1 LKSCLLWL
9 AGFVAFALS
18 VSTSAAALHQYT
30 VRVDS
35 TLERLSVS
43 ACFDG
48 SAPQQLVADD
58 TASLYLDKMQL
69 RNPGQGSLTV
79 SGWEAELSDLPE
91 NACVD
96 YEVQLRPETTGAQTG
111 GPQTRRIGR
120 DLLTS
125 IGDWFW
131 RPVTMPA
138 DADIEVRFE
147 LPAGIS
153 VSAPWINAGDSA
165 RVFRVG
171 PTPREWPGVVAFGG
185 FSPIEINVPGA
196 RLKLIMM
203 DSPLPALR
211 DSLRHWIERAALAV
225 TTIYGVFPVANLQ
238 VIVAPTSRGSK
249 PVPWAYVSRGGGSAV
264 HLFVRPNRTESDFMR
279 DWSLVH
285 EMSHLFLPY
294 LEWGDGWLAEGLP
307 TYFQNV
313 AMARGGLISPEE
325 AWRRMY
331 QGFESGKD
339 VGRSYTVIEAA
350 QRIGERGI
358 YRRVYWGGAA
368 YMLAADLRL
377 REASNST
384 PVLADVLF
392 DIHRCCL
399 NGNDRWRADELVAK
413 LDASSGTRVFSELVD
428 EQLESRPFPDYES
441 IYEKLGIRMLGGH
454 PIFVDAPAARYR
466 NAIMA
471 PRQVIHQRDTEDTE
485 DIEDIEESQ

>member
-1 LKSCLLWL
+1 MKFCLLCL
-9 AGFVAFALS
+9 AGFVACALS
-18 VSTSAAALHQYT
+18 LSTSAEALHQYT

-48 SAPQQLVADD
+48 GAPQRLVADD

-69 RNPGQGSLTV
+69 RKPGQGSLTV
-79 SGWEAELSDLPE
+79 SGWEAVLSDLPE

-96 YEVQLRPETTGAQTG
+96 YEVKLRPETTGEQTG

-131 RPVTMPA
+131 RPATMPA
-138 DADIEVRFE
+138 DTDIEVRFE

-153 VSAPWINAGDSA
+153 VSAPWTNAGDSA

-171 PTPREWPGVVAFGG
+171 PTPGKWPGVVAFGG
-185 FSPIEINVPGA
+185 FFPIEIDVPGA
-196 RLKLIMM
+196 RLQLIMI

-211 DSLRHWIERAALAV
+211 DSLRRWIERAALAV
-225 TTIYGVFPVANLQ
+225 TTIYGVFPVPEIQ

-264 HLFVRPNRTESDFMR
+264 HLFVRPDRTESEFMR
-279 DWSLVH
+279 DWSVVH

-294 LEWGDGWLAEGLP
+294 LESGDAWLAEGLP

-331 QGFESGKD
+331 LGFESAQN
-339 VGRSYTVIEAA
+339 VGRNYTVIEAA
-350 QRIGERGI
+350 RRIGERGV

-377 REASNST
+377 REISNGS
-384 PVLADVLF
+384 PAFADALL

-399 NGNDRWRADELVAK
+399 SGNYRWRADELVAK
-413 LDASSGTRVFSELVD
+413 LDASSGTSVFSELID
-428 EQLESRPFPDYES
+428 EQLKSRPFPDYEA
-441 IYEKLGIRMLGGH
+441 IYQKLGIRMLGGH
-454 PIFVDAPAARYR
+454 PIFVAGPAAQYR

-471 PRQVIHQRDTEDTE
+471 PR
-485 DIEDIEESQ
+485 